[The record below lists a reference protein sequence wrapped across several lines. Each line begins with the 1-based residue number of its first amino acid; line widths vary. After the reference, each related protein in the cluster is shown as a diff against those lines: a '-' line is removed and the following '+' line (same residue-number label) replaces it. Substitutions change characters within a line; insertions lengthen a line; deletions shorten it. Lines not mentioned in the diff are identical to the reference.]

1 MQGRI
6 SWVSLTQLL
15 DIVDTVYPQGTWST
29 ISWASLAQILGL
41 VDTVSTQATWPTSHI
56 RCKFRQN
63 RFPRPYLSIQDLL
76 IT

>member
-15 DIVDTVYPQGTWST
+15 DIADTVYPQGTWST

-41 VDTVSTQATWPTSHI
+41 VDTVSTQAT
-56 RCKFRQN
+56 
-63 RFPRPYLSIQDLL
+63 
-76 IT
+76 